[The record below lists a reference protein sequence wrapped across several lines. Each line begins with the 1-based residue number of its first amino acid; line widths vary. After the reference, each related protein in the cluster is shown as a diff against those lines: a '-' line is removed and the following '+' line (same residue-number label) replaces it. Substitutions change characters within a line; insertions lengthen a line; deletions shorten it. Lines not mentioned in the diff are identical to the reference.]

1 AKLYVA
7 MKKVAFDYRVDAIA
21 LDCIVLH
28 NTNLLDAWPCL
39 GYMELWNDNI
49 IPICEADA
57 YSGAVLLI
65 MKYLANRPGF
75 ISDPSLDDLTNEVI
89 YYHCYAPLI
98 PYGSKGCRCPYV
110 ITPAHLGAKNASV
123 HVELPVNETIT
134 AIGFSPE
141 ERTLVV
147 HTAQAVRNEF
157 SPYAC
162 AVKLIGRTETRTLA
176 KTWKYRAGWHR
187 VVFYGDWRKELK
199 ELSALLN
206 LKFVEEDKEV

>member
-1 AKLYVA
+1 
-7 MKKVAFDYRVDAIA
+7 
-21 LDCIVLH
+21 
-28 NTNLLDAWPCL
+28 
-39 GYMELWNDNI
+39 MELWNDNI

-75 ISDPSLDDLTNEVI
+75 ISDPSPDNLTNGVV
-89 YYHCYAPLI
+89 YYHRYAPLI
-98 PYGSKGCRCPYV
+98 PYCSKGCRYPYV
-110 ITPAHLGAKNASV
+110 ITLAHLGAKNVSV

-147 HTAQAVRNEF
+147 HTAQAVKNEF

-162 AVKLIGRTETRTLA
+162 AVKLVGRMETKTLA
-176 KTWKYRAGWHR
+176 KKWKYRAGWHR
-187 VVFYGDWRKELK
+187 VVFYDDGRKELK

-206 LKFVEEDKEV
+206 LKFIEEDKEVYSI